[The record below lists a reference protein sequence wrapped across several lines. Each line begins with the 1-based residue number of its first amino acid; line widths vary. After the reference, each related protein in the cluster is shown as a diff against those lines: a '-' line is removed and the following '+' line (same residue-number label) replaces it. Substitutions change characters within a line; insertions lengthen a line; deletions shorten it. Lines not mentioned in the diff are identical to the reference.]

1 VSRLL
6 AALPAPIALFTL
18 VPMAG
23 AGIPD
28 PTGAVGRSENF
39 TQVVF
44 GNPELLGP

>member
-6 AALPAPIALFTL
+6 TAQLAPIALL
-18 VPMAG
+18 APVPMAG
-23 AGIPD
+23 AGC
-28 PTGAVGRSENF
+28 SKNF